1 MSPEGGRQQYQEGKY
16 LQAAH
21 EHSEAKNQFAWF
33 ADGAIVIGDFAQ
45 PRSEIIHGGHYG
57 GERGDEVEVGCQQ
70 G

>member
-33 ADGAIVIGDFAQ
+33 ADGAIVIGDFA
-45 PRSEIIHGGHYG
+45 
-57 GERGDEVEVGCQQ
+57 
-70 G
+70 